1 MAEMITVT
9 VHLIRL
15 TVSRLDACRIDGAQ
29 LIYLSPRREQLSAP
43 TASLLAWRGFRLK
56 FRGTSSPNVKLK
68 GDFGSQT
75 EVVRLVDR
83 FAF

>member
-15 TVSRLDACRIDGAQ
+15 TVSRLDACRMDGAQ
-29 LIYLSPRREQLSAP
+29 LIYLSPRRKQLGAP

-56 FRGTSSPNVKLK
+56 ISRDLI
-68 GDFGSQT
+68 
-75 EVVRLVDR
+75 
-83 FAF
+83 A

>member
-1 MAEMITVT
+1 MAGGP
-9 VHLIRL
+9 IRADFFAKIVL
-15 TVSRLDACRIDGAQ
+15 PSCQNSEG
-29 LIYLSPRREQLSAP
+29 RR
-43 TASLLAWRGFRLK
+43 RGFRLK

-75 EVVRLVDR
+75 EVVRFVDR